1 MGVITI
7 VLIVGDILRC
17 VVTRLKGGIRRA
29 GAVTMVSHQ
38 TFHAVKQKRST
49 SETGSRGGR

>member
-7 VLIVGDILRC
+7 ALIDGDILRC

-49 SETGSRGGR
+49 SDTGSRGGR